1 MSETNQ
7 QIRDLIAVLEDRR
20 HTLQQIYATTE
31 RALTQEVAQLG
42 RTSVSALIVAG
53 LVENYYTCLET
64 IFVRIS
70 QFFEN
75 SLDPARWHSDLLEKM
90 TLAIADTR
98 VPVVSKENFPPLLEL
113 LKFRHFKRYY
123 FDLEYD
129 WDRLDFLMVK
139 LRKAHPTV
147 VRDLDRFVTF
157 LEALIE
163 SEKDT

>member
-53 LVENYYTCLET
+53 LLENYYTCLET

-70 QFFEN
+70 QCFEN

-90 TLAIADTR
+90 TLAITDTR
-98 VPVVSKENFPPLLEL
+98 VPVVSKENFPPLLEM

-147 VRDLDRFVTF
+147 VRDLERFVTF

-163 SEKDT
+163 TEKDT